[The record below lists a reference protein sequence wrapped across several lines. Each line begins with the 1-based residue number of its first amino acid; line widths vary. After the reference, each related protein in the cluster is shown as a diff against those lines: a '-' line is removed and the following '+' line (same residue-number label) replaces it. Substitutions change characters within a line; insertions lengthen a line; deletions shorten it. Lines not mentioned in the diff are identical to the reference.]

1 MKKILV
7 IGCPGSGKSAFSKA
21 LHLITGIQL
30 IHLDML
36 YWGSDRTHVER
47 SVFIEKLK
55 NANLNEA
62 NYDKCIMTHAIKEE
76 QIMKK
81 IAMFTMGTRGDIQ
94 PYIFL
99 SKELIRNG
107 YDVTLGSHPCW
118 RKLVED
124 SNIHFEPIGPDIDIE
139 KEAAIIRGK
148 TSNPTLS
155 MFRTMNFVFKI
166 IQNST
171 NEVFELC
178 KGKDL
183 IIVSHSQMGATEAEA
198 LGIPTVNVTLQK
210 EMVAERLK
218 PQSFWNK
225 LIGNIIGKQVAK
237 PYNKIRKVYGLKPIQ
252 SSDEIISRKLNLI
265 PISKHVL
272 ERSPY
277 WEEHH
282 ILTGYWYE
290 DEENYMPDEKLAAF
304 LASGEKPI
312 LLSLGAMSFEAESE
326 KEKLDM
332 FVRAFSNLGYR
343 AIIQGFQKT
352 LQNYELPK
360 KMISCGSIP
369 HSFLFKHCLFVIHHC
384 GFGTSAATMIY
395 GIPSIPVPH
404 VLDQMGFAM
413 QLYNI
418 NVATKPLK
426 SKDLSEA
433 SISEALLDMKNTYEE
448 KKKNAAL
455 ISAKIKEEGGVK
467 EAVRLIEQ
475 TMKDCAFK

>member
-1 MKKILV
+1 
-7 IGCPGSGKSAFSKA
+7 
-21 LHLITGIQL
+21 
-30 IHLDML
+30 
-36 YWGSDRTHVER
+36 
-47 SVFIEKLK
+47 
-55 NANLNEA
+55 
-62 NYDKCIMTHAIKEE
+62 
-76 QIMKK
+76 MKK

-107 YDVTLGSHPCW
+107 YEVTLGSHPCW
-118 RKLVED
+118 RSLVEEAD
-124 SNIHFEPIGPDIDIE
+124 IHFEPIGPDIDID

-148 TSNPTLS
+148 TLNPALS
-155 MFRTMNFVFKI
+155 MLRMMNFVFKI

-171 NEVFELC
+171 NEIFEVC

-183 IIVSHSQMGATEAEA
+183 IIVSHSQMGATEAEV

-210 EMVAERLK
+210 EMIAEKIK
-218 PQSFWNK
+218 PQTLWNK
-225 LIGNIIGKQVAK
+225 LIGRIIGKQVAK

-265 PISKHVL
+265 PVSKHVL
-272 ERSPY
+272 ERNPY
-277 WEEHH
+277 WEEQH

-290 DEENYMPDEKLAAF
+290 KSETYIPDEKLAAF

-312 LLSLGAMSFEAESE
+312 LLALGAISFEDKSE

-332 FVRAFSNLGYR
+332 FVNAFRKAGYR

-360 KMISCGSIP
+360 TMTACGSVP
-369 HSFLFKHCLFVIHHC
+369 HSYLFKQCAFIIHHC
-384 GFGTSAATMIY
+384 GFGTAAATMIH
-395 GIPSIPVPH
+395 GIPSVPVPH

-413 QLYNI
+413 QLYDN

-426 SKDLSEA
+426 SKDLSED
-433 SISEALLDMKNTYEE
+433 SIYSAIVEMQSTYEE
-448 KKKNAAL
+448 KKRNAEN
-455 ISAKIKEEGGVK
+455 ISARIKEEGGVE
-467 EAVRLIEQ
+467 EAVRLIQKVMES
-475 TMKDCAFK
+475 